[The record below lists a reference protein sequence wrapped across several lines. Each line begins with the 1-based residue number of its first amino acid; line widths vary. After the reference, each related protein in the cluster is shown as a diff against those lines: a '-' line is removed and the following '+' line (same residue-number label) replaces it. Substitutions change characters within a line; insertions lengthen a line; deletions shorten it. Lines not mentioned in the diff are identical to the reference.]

1 MSTIIIIAFILVIV
15 LACIFLAWRD
25 DKIGDLEKRV
35 EILEQQANKK
45 IVSRL
50 FFVELKSVNS
60 VLDTLN
66 NCFYQIDE
74 NGDYDID
81 TEYRLDDVTDEWGDS
96 LSINDLEVV
105 NKMKNAK
112 PQIWAHHL
120 QRFRK
125 MGWLNLDL
133 RRTASQLM
141 QPLSKTTNCCV

>member
-1 MSTIIIIAFILVIV
+1 MIV
-15 LACIFLAWRD
+15 LAVIFLAWRD

-66 NCFYQIDE
+66 NCFYEIDK

-81 TEYRLDDVTDEWGDS
+81 TEYRLDDVSDEWWDS
-96 LSINDLEVV
+96 LSISDLEVV

-112 PQIWAHHL
+112 
-120 QRFRK
+120 
-125 MGWLNLDL
+125 
-133 RRTASQLM
+133 T
-141 QPLSKTTNCCV
+141 

>member
-1 MSTIIIIAFILVIV
+1 MSTLKVIGFIVIIV
-15 LACIFLAWRD
+15 LAVIFLAWRD

-66 NCFYQIDE
+66 NCFYEIDD

-81 TEYRLDDVTDEWGDS
+81 TEYRLDDVSDEWWDS
-96 LSINDLEVV
+96 LSISDLEVV
-105 NKMKNAK
+105 NKMKNA
-112 PQIWAHHL
+112 
-120 QRFRK
+120 
-125 MGWLNLDL
+125 
-133 RRTASQLM
+133 RR
-141 QPLSKTTNCCV
+141 

>member
-1 MSTIIIIAFILVIV
+1 MLTLIIRGFILVIL
-15 LACIFLAWRD
+15 LAVIFLAWRD

-66 NCFYQIDE
+66 NCFYDIDT

-81 TEYRLDDVTDEWGDS
+81 TEYRLDDVSDEWWDG
-96 LSINDLEVV
+96 LSINDLAVV
-105 NKMKNAK
+105 NKMKNAQ
-112 PQIWAHHL
+112 P
-120 QRFRK
+120 K
-125 MGWLNLDL
+125 M
-133 RRTASQLM
+133 
-141 QPLSKTTNCCV
+141 

>member
-25 DKIGDLEKRV
+25 DKIGDLEKRI

-50 FFVELKSVNS
+50 FFVELKSINS

-66 NCFYQIDE
+66 NCFYQIDK

-81 TEYRLDDVTDEWGDS
+81 TEYRLEDVTDEWWES
-96 LSINDLEVV
+96 LSISDLEIV
-105 NKMKNAK
+105 NKMK
-112 PQIWAHHL
+112 
-120 QRFRK
+120 
-125 MGWLNLDL
+125 
-133 RRTASQLM
+133 
-141 QPLSKTTNCCV
+141 

>member
-1 MSTIIIIAFILVIV
+1 MSTLIIIGFILIIV
-15 LACIFLAWRD
+15 LAVIFLAWRD
-25 DKIGDLEKRV
+25 DRIGDLAKRV

-66 NCFYQIDE
+66 NCFYEIDA

-81 TEYRLDDVTDEWGDS
+81 TEYRLDDVSDEWWDS

-112 PQIWAHHL
+112 
-120 QRFRK
+120 R
-125 MGWLNLDL
+125 
-133 RRTASQLM
+133 
-141 QPLSKTTNCCV
+141 

>member
-1 MSTIIIIAFILVIV
+1 MSTLIVIGFILVIV
-15 LACIFLAWRD
+15 LAVIFLAWRD
-25 DKIGDLEKRV
+25 DRIGDLGKRV

-66 NCFYQIDE
+66 NCFYEIDA

-81 TEYRLDDVTDEWGDS
+81 TEYRLDDVSDEWWDS
-96 LSINDLEVV
+96 LSINDLDVV

-112 PQIWAHHL
+112 
-120 QRFRK
+120 
-125 MGWLNLDL
+125 
-133 RRTASQLM
+133 T
-141 QPLSKTTNCCV
+141 

>member
-1 MSTIIIIAFILVIV
+1 MSTLIVIGFILVIV
-15 LACIFLAWRD
+15 LAVIFLAWRD
-25 DKIGDLEKRV
+25 DRIGDLGKRV

-66 NCFYQIDE
+66 NCFYEIDK

-81 TEYRLDDVTDEWGDS
+81 TEYRLDDVSDEWWDS
-96 LSINDLEVV
+96 LSMNDLEVV

-112 PQIWAHHL
+112 
-120 QRFRK
+120 
-125 MGWLNLDL
+125 
-133 RRTASQLM
+133 T
-141 QPLSKTTNCCV
+141 

>member
-1 MSTIIIIAFILVIV
+1 MSTLIIIGFILVIV
-15 LACIFLAWRD
+15 LAVIFLAWRD

-66 NCFYQIDE
+66 NCFYEIDK

-81 TEYRLDDVTDEWGDS
+81 TEYRLDDVSDEWWDS
-96 LSINDLEVV
+96 LSISDLEVV

-112 PQIWAHHL
+112 
-120 QRFRK
+120 
-125 MGWLNLDL
+125 
-133 RRTASQLM
+133 T
-141 QPLSKTTNCCV
+141 

>member
-1 MSTIIIIAFILVIV
+1 MLTLIIIGFILVIL
-15 LACIFLAWRD
+15 LAVIFLAWRD

-66 NCFYQIDE
+66 NCFYDIDT

-81 TEYRLDDVTDEWGDS
+81 TEYRLDDVTDEWWES
-96 LSINDLEVV
+96 LSKGDLDIV
-105 NKMKNAK
+105 NKMK
-112 PQIWAHHL
+112 
-120 QRFRK
+120 
-125 MGWLNLDL
+125 
-133 RRTASQLM
+133 
-141 QPLSKTTNCCV
+141 

>member
-1 MSTIIIIAFILVIV
+1 MSTLIIIGFILVLV
-15 LACIFLAWRD
+15 LAVIFLAWRD

-35 EILEQQANKK
+35 EILEQQINKK

-66 NCFYQIDE
+66 NCFYEIDA

-81 TEYRLDDVTDEWGDS
+81 TEYRLDDVSDEWWDA

-105 NKMKNAK
+105 NKMKNAQ
-112 PQIWAHHL
+112 P
-120 QRFRK
+120 K
-125 MGWLNLDL
+125 M
-133 RRTASQLM
+133 
-141 QPLSKTTNCCV
+141 